1 MKKNLK
7 IGITYGDPA
16 GIGPE
21 ILRKVLKTWKY
32 NFTPYI
38 IGKKDYLS
46 FKPGYP
52 SDLTGK
58 LSHKYLRESAQLGI
72 DKKIKALITGP
83 VSKEMINKAGVDFS
97 GQTDELA
104 RFCKVNPD
112 EVIMLFSANDLRLA
126 LFTRHIPLKD
136 VPAKINQ
143 KKLCKFL
150 ILLNE
155 EFKKWFKIK
164 APKIAVLGLNP
175 HASENSLF
183 GKEEKNIIIPVIKKL
198 NKSGLIIS
206 GPLSPDGTLAKAGQN
221 FLLKKKQKYDV
232 YVSFYHDQGLP
243 MFKAVAGLNGVN
255 ITLGL
260 PFLRVSVDH
269 GTAFDIAGKN
279 IASPQGLI
287 SAIKFVENIISQ

>member
-104 RFCKVNPD
+104 RVCKV
-112 EVIMLFSANDLRLA
+112 
-126 LFTRHIPLKD
+126 
-136 VPAKINQ
+136 
-143 KKLCKFL
+143 KK
-150 ILLNE
+150 
-155 EFKKWFKIK
+155 
-164 APKIAVLGLNP
+164 
-175 HASENSLF
+175 
-183 GKEEKNIIIPVIKKL
+183 
-198 NKSGLIIS
+198 
-206 GPLSPDGTLAKAGQN
+206 TL
-221 FLLKKKQKYDV
+221 
-232 YVSFYHDQGLP
+232 
-243 MFKAVAGLNGVN
+243 
-255 ITLGL
+255 
-260 PFLRVSVDH
+260 
-269 GTAFDIAGKN
+269 
-279 IASPQGLI
+279 
-287 SAIKFVENIISQ
+287 